1 MAYSAEPGRKA
12 PYSNDLRWRVVWQ
25 RLAKQKSYREIANSL
40 DIALGTV
47 HNIWEKFVSE
57 DDVSASKQPEREHIL
72 DDHHELLIIAIL
84 LEQPDIYLR
93 EICEYIHSATGTSV
107 SESTICRVLK
117 RHGYTRKKI
126 RQVASQRC
134 SDLRAHFMAEMTW
147 FSVDKI
153 VWLDE
158 TGSDKKTTIRKFGHS
173 LRGTTPERSRL
184 LVKGKRFSSVA
195 ARRGHCI

>member
-72 DDHHELLIIAIL
+72 DDHHELLIIAIV

-117 RHGYTRKKI
+117 RHGYTRKK
-126 RQVASQRC
+126 
-134 SDLRAHFMAEMTW
+134 
-147 FSVDKI
+147 K
-153 VWLDE
+153 
-158 TGSDKKTTIRKFGHS
+158 
-173 LRGTTPERSRL
+173 
-184 LVKGKRFSSVA
+184 
-195 ARRGHCI
+195 